1 MCFSLLSAVLINTMA
16 KSNEWRKG
24 FIWLTCSDHSPSLK
38 EVGPRTQ
45 TRAET
50 GDCRPELEQKP

>member
-24 FIWLTCSDHSPSLK
+24 FIWLTCSDHSPSLREAK
-38 EVGPRTQ
+38 AG
-45 TRAET
+45 TRA
-50 GDCRPELEQKP
+50 GQELK